1 MALAVG
7 IVGLPNVGKSTL
19 FNALSN
25 AGAESANY
33 PFCTIEPNVGV
44 VPVPDPRLDA
54 LVKVTKT
61 RSVVPTAVEF
71 VDIAGLVKGASQGEG
86 LGNQF
91 LTHIRSVDAIAHVV
105 RCFDD
110 ENIVHVA
117 GKIDPLSD
125 IDTIHT
131 ELLLRDIQSV
141 EQRLDRARKQ
151 SKGGDKDEKRAVE
164 VLEACLK
171 KMSDGMPARAL
182 GLDEDGEAMLA
193 PLQLLTAKPMLYVAN
208 VSEPQLTAG
217 LDDPKVQPVV
227 ELARREGADVVVVC
241 AQIEAELSTLGAD
254 ERAEFLGSMG
264 LDEPGLNR
272 LIRKAYGLL
281 DLITY
286 FTAGEKEC
294 RAWTIR
300 RGTKAPGAAGKIHS
314 DFERG
319 FIRAEVVPWN
329 VLVELGSE
337 AAVKAKGLLR
347 VEGKEYVVADGDVMH
362 FRFNV

>member
-54 LVKVTKT
+54 LAKVTKT

-117 GKIDPLSD
+117 GKVDPLSD

-151 SKGGDKDEKRAVE
+151 SKGGDKDEKKAVE

-171 KMSDGMPARAL
+171 KMSDGVPARAL
-182 GLDEDGEAMLA
+182 GLDEDSEAVLT

-208 VSEPQLTAG
+208 VSEPQLAAG

-227 ELARREGADVVVVC
+227 ELARREHADVVVVC
-241 AQIEAELSTLGAD
+241 AQIEAELSTLAAE
-254 ERAEFLGSMG
+254 ERAEFLAGMG
-264 LDEPGLNR
+264 LEEPGLNR
-272 LIRKAYGLL
+272 LIRKAYELL

-319 FIRAEVVPWN
+319 FIRAEVVPWD
-329 VLVELGSE
+329 VLVDLGSE